1 MTDNR
6 LTLAGAVDAF
16 DVADRLA
23 AATTDELR
31 VVLGRLQDGE
41 RVVLSL
47 IQQRGRRERRTA
59 LRSSE

>member
-1 MTDNR
+1 MTDKR

-31 VVLGRLQDGE
+31 IVLGHLQDGE
-41 RVVLSL
+41 RVVMTL
-47 IQQRGRRERRTA
+47 IQQRLRRERRLA
-59 LRSSE
+59 LRSRE